1 MLILLD
7 NKRKTKIGYFVT
19 EKFGTVVYFLNYRIN
34 IICFYIKGMDFKL
47 GFKYLK
53 NGKIYIFKVILK
65 LEYLL
70 YKNTFIFSCYYMYS
84 HLD

>member
-53 NGKIYIFKVILK
+53 NEKINIFKVILK

-70 YKNTFIFSCYYMYS
+70 YQNTFILFHVIICIVI
-84 HLD
+84 

>member
-19 EKFGTVVYFLNYRIN
+19 EKFGTVVYFLNDRIN

-53 NGKIYIFKVILK
+53 NEKINIFKVILK

-70 YKNTFIFSCYYMYS
+70 YQNTFILFHVIICIVI
-84 HLD
+84 